1 MSKRRWILW
10 QGLSAP
16 SIERFIASA
25 SDDGFELSGLIL
37 QAHDDTPYLVRYA
50 IRVDG
55 KWRTREVQVE
65 LEDGGRRILGL
76 SADVAG
82 DWSHEGRPLNDVE
95 GCLDVDLEW
104 SPSTNT
110 LPIRRLALAIG
121 ETRAVTAAW
130 IRFPSLEV
138 ERLDQSYE
146 RLDQHRYRYRSG
158 HFTAD
163 LTVGDDSLV
172 LQYGVNWRGVATSGE
187 LARQTSTPAS
197 IHEIDILH

>member
-10 QGLSAP
+10 QGLIAP

-25 SDDGFELSGLIL
+25 LDDGFELSGLIL
-37 QAHDDTPYLVRYA
+37 QAHEDTPYVVRYR
-50 IRVDG
+50 IRVDQS
-55 KWRTREVQVE
+55 WRTREVEVE
-65 LEDGGRRILGL
+65 VENGGSRSLRL
-76 SADVAG
+76 SADAG
-82 DWSHEGRPLNDVE
+82 GHWSGERRRLSEVD

-110 LPIRRLALAIG
+110 IPIRRLALAVG
-121 ETRAVTAAW
+121 ETKAVAAAW

-158 HFTAD
+158 RFTAD
-163 LTVGDDSLV
+163 LTVGDDGLV
-172 LQYGVNWRGVATSGE
+172 LRYGGNWQAVATSGE
-187 LARQTSTPAS
+187 LTSAPSIPAGPAAGRD
-197 IHEIDILH
+197 H